1 MYIHSLHMNKSRT
14 IIHERKNERMNE
26 SMTTVI
32 VVGSLLRDKMVYLPI
47 VSSQFVCIVD
57 ESKLSRSFGSPRGA
71 PLPVEVTPFCCE
83 HTRRLIGQ
91 LPALQKA
98 GPKAVLRRFQKKDSF
113 DISSSTVMKYFYMY
127 VCMYGCRYIY
137 LCMYLPFYLLV
148 GKSLSIDLPIIYL

>member
-1 MYIHSLHMNKSRT
+1 
-14 IIHERKNERMNE
+14 MNE
-26 SMTTVI
+26 SLTTVI

-83 HTRRLIGQ
+83 HTRRLIEQ

-98 GPKAVLRRFQKKDSF
+98 APKAVLRRFEKKDSI
-113 DISSSTVMKYFYMY
+113 DISSSTVMKYLYM
-127 VCMYGCRYIY
+127 
-137 LCMYLPFYLLV
+137 
-148 GKSLSIDLPIIYL
+148 